1 VLEGAEGTRRGRIDY
16 EIVKQ
21 PVRKSKRACSSSTQ
35 PAAARP
41 GDRVE
46 DGTILREESDELEAR
61 VRAGRL
67 REPNFQGVAA
77 ERFHCQKT
85 CKSAVANL
93 SRSGSMVLDPAGS
106 VRVWDSAWV
115 SKSQ

>member
-1 VLEGAEGTRRGRIDY
+1 MGRNHQPEGDGHDCQASPLPGDLRQEERAPVLEGAEGTRRGRVDY

-35 PAAARP
+35 RAAARP

-67 REPNFQGVAA
+67 REPMA
-77 ERFHCQKT
+77 
-85 CKSAVANL
+85 
-93 SRSGSMVLDPAGS
+93 
-106 VRVWDSAWV
+106 
-115 SKSQ
+115 